1 MLVLTRKLQQ
11 QIKIGDGIT
20 VTILRVKGQTVRVG
34 IEAPRDMRVV
44 RGELKPKSAAGL
56 AEEGA
61 AADALHDDVPEVE
74 ELAFVITGEDFS
86 LESDQQAADDQASQD
101 LVAVSAPASS
111 YITSAS
117 NKKEVDS
124 NRKASPAAAGGNH
137 PAKAPRLP
145 QRKRFNRTDNPPL
158 RVAMQSLST
167 AMAK

>member
-11 QIKIGDGIT
+11 QIKIGNEIT

-34 IEAPRDMRVV
+34 IEAPRNMRVV
-44 RGELKPKSAAGL
+44 RGELPPKSAAAL
-56 AEEGA
+56 TEEGT
-61 AADALHDDVPEVE
+61 AADTLHDDVPEVE
-74 ELAFVITGEDFS
+74 ELAFVITGDDFS
-86 LESDQQAADDQASQD
+86 LESEQQSADEQFSQE
-101 LVAVSAPASS
+101 LVAVRAPMNG
-111 YITSAS
+111 YIASAS
-117 NKKEVDS
+117 NNKEVDS
-124 NRKASPAAAGGNH
+124 TRKASPASAGGNH